1 VAETS
6 GGLVKKSFQLTP
18 EQVAGLEAESERLGL
33 QSTSAVIRLVVQAYL
48 SEQRGVCRRCPS
60 HCPVHEGVQADDR

>member
-18 EQVAGLEAESERLGL
+18 EQVLGLEAESERLGL
-33 QSTSAVIRLVVQAYL
+33 RSTSAVVRLLVQAYL
-48 SEQRGVCRRCPS
+48 NHTQGTCRQCPI
-60 HCPVHEGVQADDR
+60 HCSAHEVVQP